1 MKLKNFPTPI
11 SPVLAIFF
19 RLILS
24 FIFFYAALEKIID
37 PQEFAVAIYNYQ
49 LLPDFAVNLTAVTL
63 PWLEVFIALCFLA
76 GIYVRGAA
84 FISSL
89 LFFTFFTALSIN
101 LFRGLDISCGC
112 FGKSSGSI
120 NWTYLIR
127 DFSLLLMSLFTMF
140 FNRGWKHFFSHNNS
154 SR

>member
-24 FIFFYAALEKIID
+24 FIFFYAAFEKIID
-37 PQEFAVAIYNYQ
+37 PQEFAIAIYNYQ

-63 PWLEVFIALCFLA
+63 PWLEVFVALCFLV
-76 GIYVRGAA
+76 GVYVRGAA
-84 FISSL
+84 LISSL
-89 LFFTFFTALSIN
+89 LFFTFVTALSIN

-112 FGKSSGSI
+112 FGKSSKSI
-120 NWTYLIR
+120 NWSYLIR
-127 DFSLLLMSLFTMF
+127 DFSLLLISLFILF
-140 FNRGWKHFFSHNNS
+140 YNRGWRHFFPHSNS